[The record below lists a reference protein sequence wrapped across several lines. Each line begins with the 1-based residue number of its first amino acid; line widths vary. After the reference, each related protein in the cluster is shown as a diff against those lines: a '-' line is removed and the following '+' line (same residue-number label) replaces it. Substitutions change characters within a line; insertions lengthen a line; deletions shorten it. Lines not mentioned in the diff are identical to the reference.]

1 MVFSSSLFILYFL
14 PAALLAY
21 YLIDKKYKNLVI
33 VAFSIL
39 FYAWGAPKYLF
50 VVLAAMIMDFF
61 FANHIHKHQGKTR
74 KYYLVAALSVN
85 LGLLLYFKYF
95 NFFIDNANE
104 LFSLFG
110 FRQHQFLKVAL
121 PIGISFFTF
130 HEMSYLIDVYRAN
143 KLPLKKITDYAL
155 YILFFPQLIAG
166 PIIRYNEI
174 ADQIENRGANENID
188 NRLTG
193 FFRFIIGLSKK
204 VLIANVMGEVADK
217 VFAIPASDLAT
228 STAWIGV
235 LAYTF
240 QIYFDF
246 SGYSDMA
253 IGIARMMGFKFPEN
267 FNSPYISRNITE
279 LWRRWHMTL
288 SRWMRDYLYISLGGN
303 KVKSKARLYFNLSFV
318 FVISG
323 FWHGAAWN
331 FIVWGAFHGFF
342 LILDR
347 LFLIKILDKIG
358 KWPSILFTF
367 LLTMIGWVFF
377 RADNLPLAVKIL
389 GKMFSLNSG
398 KSEILI
404 TPLFSFV
411 FILAVF
417 FSFVTAFKLGDILE
431 RKTFSHTYSTKGI
444 VLMTVTCTLLFF
456 LSLGSITSSEFN
468 PFIYFRF

>member
-1 MVFSSSLFILYFL
+1 MVFSSSIFLLYFL
-14 PAALLAY
+14 PLALLTY
-21 YLIDKKYKNLVI
+21 YLINPKYKNITIVI
-33 VAFSIL
+33 FSL
-39 FYAWGAPKYLF
+39 FFYAWGAPKYIF
-50 VVLAAMIMDFF
+50 VVLFAMLADFF
-61 FANHIHKHQGKTR
+61 FAKKIHKSEGIR
-74 KYYLVAALSVN
+74 KKVILAIAISLN
-85 LGLLLYFKYF
+85 IGFLLYFKYA
-95 NFFIDNANE
+95 NFFLDNVNE
-104 LFSLFG
+104 SLSLMG
-110 FRQHQFLKVAL
+110 FKPFEFTRIAL

-130 HEMSYLIDVYRAN
+130 HEMSYLIDVYRAK

-174 ADQIENRGANENID
+174 ADQIENRGQNENID

-217 VFAIPASDLAT
+217 VFAMPVVDLAT

-267 FNSPYISRNITE
+267 FNSPYISQSVTE

-288 SRWMRDYLYISLGGN
+288 SRWMRDYLYFSLGGS
-303 KVKSKARLYFNLSFV
+303 KVNSKSRLYFNLSFV
-318 FVISG
+318 FIISG

-331 FIVWGAFHGFF
+331 FIVWGAFHGLF

-347 LFLIKILDKIG
+347 LFLLKILEKIG
-358 KWPSILFTF
+358 KWPSIAFTF

-377 RADNLPLAVKIL
+377 RSETIGGAITYLK
-389 GKMFSLNSG
+389 KMFSFNN
-398 KSEILI
+398 
-404 TPLFSFV
+404 FSFENH
-411 FILAVF
+411 FSIQFWSILILAVLIS
-417 FSFVTAFKLGDILE
+417 FSTSVKFGLKLESKL
-431 RKTFSHTYSTKGI
+431 YSPKHSLIGYSIITI
-444 VLMTVTCTLLFF
+444 FCIMF
-456 LSLGSITSSEFN
+456 LYISVGSITSSGFN